1 MRALVLSGGA
11 AKGAYQ
17 VGILKH
23 LLGDLQRQYDL
34 VCGISVGAINAAYL
48 GMFSHGEEIECISGL
63 HDLWLG
69 LSTKDIYVSWVN
81 LPKPFYYLGY
91 IVALFKSSLY
101 NSSPLEDLVRAHYVS
116 EKIATS
122 GKKIRVGAVSLNTG
136 EYKMFTESYPDM
148 PAAILAS
155 SSFPMAFKPIK
166 IDGEFWS
173 DGGIREITPLK
184 SAIMEGA
191 TEIDVIMTSP
201 EGDMVQQYEE
211 APHLLKLGPRILD
224 IMSEE
229 ILDNDL
235 NRALEINNL
244 IKDGATVPNKKYI
257 PIRIYRPEMDL
268 TPNSLLFE
276 QEYIRPMIEVGY
288 RQAKMMT
295 GA

>member
-1 MRALVLSGGA
+1 
-11 AKGAYQ
+11 
-17 VGILKH
+17 
-23 LLGDLQRQYDL
+23 
-34 VCGISVGAINAAYL
+34 
-48 GMFSHGEEIECISGL
+48 
-63 HDLWLG
+63 
-69 LSTKDIYVSWVN
+69 
-81 LPKPFYYLGY
+81 
-91 IVALFKSSLY
+91 
-101 NSSPLEDLVRAHYVS
+101 VRKHYVS
-116 EKIATS
+116 EKIAMS

-136 EYKMFTESYPDM
+136 EYRMFTESYPDM

-184 SAIMEGA
+184 AAITEGA

-201 EGDMVQQYEE
+201 EDDMVQQYEE

-235 NRALEINNL
+235 NRALEINKL
-244 IKDGATVPNKKYI
+244 IQNGAVVPNKKYI
-257 PIRIYRPEMDL
+257 PITIYRPEKGL

-276 QEYIRPMIEVGY
+276 QEYIRPMIDVGY
-288 RQAKMMT
+288 AQAKKMT

>member
-17 VGILKH
+17 VGVMKH
-23 LLGDLQRQYDL
+23 LLGNLQIKYDL

-48 GMFSHGEEIECISGL
+48 GMFPHGQEKECIDGL
-63 HDLWLG
+63 HKLWLG

-101 NSSPLEDLVRAHYVS
+101 NSSPLEELVRSHYS
-116 EKIATS
+116 SDKIAHS

-184 SAIMEGA
+184 AAITEGA

-201 EGDMVQQYEE
+201 EGEMVQEYEQ

-235 NRALEINNL
+235 NRAIEINKL
-244 IKDGATVPNKKYI
+244 IEDGASIPNKKHI
-257 PIRIYRPEMDL
+257 PIRIYRPEAGL

-276 QEYIRPMIEVGY
+276 QEYIRPMIETGF
-288 RQAKMMT
+288 RQAKMIT